1 MRLDQPMRNHL
12 HRLCHDE
19 RGMSFVYVAM
29 GFMAF
34 MAATTLAIDVGMFMT
49 ARTQAQN
56 AADAGAMA
64 GAVALAF
71 NDYDDRG
78 PSGPAVQSALNAAI
92 ANKVMRE
99 AVSVKTSDV
108 TFPVGP
114 TGLNNRVRVEVYRT
128 TERENPVETMI
139 ASIFGVNDADIVA
152 DAIAEV
158 SPASAVT
165 CVKPFMIPDRWNEKQ
180 NGPWDPNDTFEM
192 YDNHDNLLA
201 NPDEYIGD
209 LNSPLYTGYK
219 PNRDKGME
227 LMLRAGTGNN
237 IEPTMYFSWKMPGP
251 IGADFYEENISG
263 CNDSMIEPGHLAIQE
278 PGNMMGPTTKG
289 VERLI
294 AQDPDARWDTGCNC
308 VKDSD
313 FAKSPRIF
321 PIPLYDPA
329 YYAEGKANGRNADF
343 KIANFL
349 GFFVTRLEGNNV
361 YGRVT
366 PITGVVKKGAP
377 QQTNAFA
384 KAIRLVE

>member
-1 MRLDQPMRNHL
+1 MRNHVQ
-12 HRLCHDE
+12 RLRDDE
-19 RGMSFVYVAM
+19 RGMTFIYVGMSFM
-29 GFMAF
+29 TF

-56 AADAGAMA
+56 AADAGAMS
-64 GAVALAF
+64 GAVALLF
-71 NDYDDRG
+71 NDYDNRSS
-78 PSGPAVQSALNAAI
+78 SGPAVQSAMNAAL
-92 ANKVMRE
+92 ANKVMRNS
-99 AVSVKTSDV
+99 VSVKTSDV

-114 TGLNNRVRVEVYRT
+114 TGENNRVRVEVYRT
-128 TERENPVETMI
+128 AERENAVPTLI
-139 ASIFGVNDADIVA
+139 ASIFGVDNADIVA

-158 SPASAVT
+158 SPATHVG
-165 CVKPFMIPDRWNEKQ
+165 CVKPFMIPDRWTEIQ
-180 NGPWDPNDTFEM
+180 TGPWDPNDTFEM
-192 YDNHDNLLA
+192 FDNHGNLLP
-201 NPDEYIGD
+201 NRDIYNGD

-263 CNDSMIEPGHLAIQE
+263 CNDSMIDPGHMAIQE
-278 PGNMMGPTTKG
+278 PGNMMGPTTTG
-289 VERLI
+289 VESLI
-294 AQDPDARWDTGCNC
+294 NQDPYARWDTGCSC
-308 VKDSD
+308 VKDSK
-313 FAKSPRIF
+313 FSHSPRIF
-321 PIPLYDPA
+321 PIPLYDPV
-329 YYAEGKANGRNADF
+329 YYAQGKANGRNADF

-349 GFFVTRLEGNNV
+349 GFFVTRLVGNNV